1 MYVTLVASSSGSWGV
16 VRIAGS
22 GMDLWQRAKGL
33 AEEAAKR
40 SQDLT
45 RDAARIS
52 QEFVSET
59 TKKSKEIAAE
69 ASKKADLIRSEALRA
84 ADQIKTLAVDIPI
97 PIPSTLGQGSSA
109 AVAPDP
115 GSDLERFGV
124 TEELREFVKG
134 IQLSTFRDF
143 PMQDEPEMSDVPTVS
158 NVRQD
163 LNEWQARHATLV
175 LSTVK
180 EISTFR
186 YELCPRYMKERKF
199 WRIYFTLINSYV
211 APYEKQYMEEL
222 KTKAEQSQA
231 DRIKENPTAVSATA
245 AKAKETKLQKTTTSS
260 TVEDLDVFLLG
271 DLGSDDEGLDGGN
284 DGLDDD
290 LNKIGST
297 SGLDSDID
305 KI

>member
-1 MYVTLVASSSGSWGV
+1 
-16 VRIAGS
+16 
-22 GMDLWQRAKGL
+22 MDLWQRAKGL

-222 KTKAEQSQA
+222 KTKAEQSQV

-245 AKAKETKLQKTTTSS
+245 AKSKETKLQKTTTSS

-271 DLGSDDEGLDGGN
+271 DLGSDDEGLDDGN

>member
-1 MYVTLVASSSGSWGV
+1 MYVTLVASSSGSRGV
-16 VRIAGS
+16 VGIAGS

-45 RDAARIS
+45 RGAARIS

-84 ADQIKTLAVDIPI
+84 ADQIKTLAIDIPI

-143 PMQDEPEMSDVPTVS
+143 PMQG
-158 NVRQD
+158 
-163 LNEWQARHATLV
+163 
-175 LSTVK
+175 
-180 EISTFR
+180 I
-186 YELCPRYMKERKF
+186 
-199 WRIYFTLINSYV
+199 YV
-211 APYEKQYMEEL
+211 ASEVVLMICLCLCVMRILDYFVAYFSVIAYIGYEKQYMEDL
-222 KTKAEQSQA
+222 KTKAEESQV
-231 DRIKENPTAVSATA
+231 DIIRENPIAVSATA
-245 AKAKETKLQKTTTSS
+245 AKAKETKPQKTTTSS

-271 DLGSDDEGLDGGN
+271 DLGSDDEGTDDGN

-297 SGLDSDID
+297 SVRYLTNFQHMKFSSF
-305 KI
+305 

>member
-1 MYVTLVASSSGSWGV
+1 
-16 VRIAGS
+16 
-22 GMDLWQRAKGL
+22 MDLWQRAKGL

-45 RDAARIS
+45 RGAARIS
-52 QEFVSET
+52 QEFVTET

-180 EISTFR
+180 EISKFR

-222 KTKAEQSQA
+222 KTKAEQSQV
-231 DRIKENPTAVSATA
+231 DGIKENPTVISATA

-271 DLGSDDEGLDGGN
+271 DLGSDDEGLDDGN